1 MLPAGSLTQ
10 AIAGPKPCRERSRSL
25 LGGSVQARTLLSVS
39 GPATRDRIGRSA
51 RRDPM
56 LTGEVCGSIGAVHG
70 QVPFLHSRRRT
81 GAYSVCARVIAC

>member
-10 AIAGPKPCRERSRSL
+10 AIAGPKQCRERSRSL

-39 GPATRDRIGRSA
+39 GPPRPGPVGRPA

-70 QVPFLHSRRRT
+70 QVPFL
-81 GAYSVCARVIAC
+81 IAAAEPELTAFVPALLPG